1 MQSVSISEATQS
13 IQSKLDA
20 ISAFNRVKRGESNA
34 IKNAGNSSSPALQ
47 QIASQL
53 GEIKN
58 LQKRFQRET
67 ADSYDRL
74 LKFLE
79 TVKGTGPDT
88 YGYLR
93 RLCLSTAVKIEPKM
107 QEIIEKNALK
117 AIGCSQ
123 EQTYDGIDPSIL
135 QITPLELLPP
145 QIGTYIPLQSIDL
158 FNRLK
163 ISPDTSVGAAYYEAD
178 QPSSDPKYKPYGGR
192 VPFPMNKQLYDLIS
206 AGTSLNQLN
215 GQNYKGVSLQDLFDI
230 QYTNVNEFGVNG
242 DFIKVVLLNRLT
254 GNDVG
259 TFLSDYYRTI
269 KIIDPVNI
277 GINIVNLL
285 VGAIDI
291 QANAGINNIENQTVF
306 SKILTRILGLCYD
319 SRREIDVSG
328 IAKVGELDGVDESF
342 FELNEIDLREI
353 EVIINNIQ
361 NGVVEFVD
369 CDNVKLPVN
378 SDVLVEELVQFRERL
393 SSQNDDET
401 LNELNEIIDSIY
413 QNPEW
418 NVNLGVKVSVDK
430 SLIKKLPLAI
440 FSSILTPKVLLPIF
454 ALLSAVQSKASVT
467 YQEQVGNIN
476 ENITDINNNITGI
489 NDVILEGNK
498 VANLIVNPQDFLK
511 KFRTFSIDTMGD
523 ISEIF
528 LEVLF
533 EELKKDIF
541 NLVLNII
548 KDIERTKIAK
558 KYTRILRLLTLVFV
572 VAQTILNLRQ
582 CKSLLNNIQQI
593 LRLLLEGPGAPG
605 SSVPS
610 PLLLLA
616 AALPGVSTDRAT
628 INVVE
633 LMQKVGLPTGDLPDG
648 SANQM
653 VLFAKKILEGYD
665 QEVTQNGKVSVM
677 TPAGPGY
684 GIFE

>member
-20 ISAFNRVKRGESNA
+20 IAAFKRVKRGEANV
-34 IKNAGNSSSPALQ
+34 IKNSGNSSSPGLQ
-47 QIASQL
+47 EITSQL

-58 LQKRFQRET
+58 LQKRFQRES
-67 ADSYDRL
+67 ANSFDRL
-74 LKFLE
+74 LKFIE

-93 RLCLSTAVKIEPKM
+93 RMVLSTAIKIEPKM
-107 QEIIEKNALK
+107 QEIIQRNALK

-123 EQTYDGIDPSIL
+123 EQTYDGLDSSIL
-135 QITPLELLPP
+135 QLTPINLLPP
-145 QIGTYIPLQSIDL
+145 QIGTYIPIQSIDL

-163 ISPDTSVGAAYYEAD
+163 TSPASNVGQAYYEKD
-178 QPSSDPKYKPYGGR
+178 LPSADPKYKPYGGKT
-192 VPFPMNKQLYDLIS
+192 PFPMNRQLYDLIS
-206 AGTSLNQLN
+206 NGQSLTQLN
-215 GQNYKGVSLQDLFDI
+215 GENYNGVSLQDLFDI
-230 QYTNVNEFGVNG
+230 QYTNVNEFGVTG
-242 DFIKVVLLNRLT
+242 DFIRIVLLNRTT

-269 KIIDPVNI
+269 KIVDSVNI
-277 GINIVNLL
+277 GMNIINML
-285 VGAIDI
+285 VGAVDI
-291 QANAGINNIENQTVF
+291 QVNAGINEVENQSVF
-306 SKILTRILGLCYD
+306 SKILNRILGLCYD

-328 IAKVGELDGVDESF
+328 VSKVGELDGVDDSF

-353 EVIINNIQ
+353 EIAVNNVQ

-369 CDNVKLPVN
+369 CNNVKLPVN
-378 SDVLVEELVQFRERL
+378 SDVLIDELIKLRERI
-393 SSQNDDET
+393 SNQNDDET
-401 LNELNEIIDSIY
+401 LNDLNQIIDSIY
-413 QNPEW
+413 ENPEW
-418 NVNLGVKVSVDK
+418 GLDLGFKVSIDK
-430 SLIKKLPLAI
+430 NLVKKLPLAI

-467 YQEQVGNIN
+467 YQQQVGS
-476 ENITDINNNITGI
+476 TNNITNLNNI
-489 NDVILEGNK
+489 ILSGNK
-498 VANLIVNPQDFLK
+498 VANIVINSQDFLK

-541 NLVLNII
+541 NLVLTII
-548 KDIERTKIAK
+548 KDIERSKIAK

-593 LRLLLEGPGAPG
+593 LRLLLEGPATPG
-605 SSVPS
+605 TSIPS

-616 AALPGVSTDRAT
+616 KGLPGVSTDRAT

-648 SANQM
+648 TPNQM
-653 VLFAKKILEGYD
+653 VLFAKKVLEGYD
-665 QEVTQNGKVSVM
+665 LEVTQNGKVSVM

>member
-1 MQSVSISEATQS
+1 MQSVSVSEATQS

-20 ISAFNRVKRGESNA
+20 ISAFKRVKRGEENV
-34 IKNAGNSSSPALQ
+34 IKNSGNSSSPALQ
-47 QIASQL
+47 EITSQL

-58 LQKRFQRET
+58 LQKRFQRES
-67 ADSYDRL
+67 ANSFDRL
-74 LKFLE
+74 LKFIE

-93 RLCLSTAVKIEPKM
+93 RMVLSTAIKIEPKM
-107 QEIIEKNALK
+107 QEIIQRNALK

-123 EQTYDGIDPSIL
+123 EQTYDGLDPTIL
-135 QITPLELLPP
+135 QLTPINLLPP
-145 QIGTYIPLQSIDL
+145 QIGTYIPIQSIDL

-163 ISPDTSVGAAYYEAD
+163 TSPDSSVGIAYYEKD
-178 QPSSDPKYKPYGGR
+178 LPSADPKYKPYGGKT
-192 VPFPMNKQLYDLIS
+192 PFPMNRQLYDLINN
-206 AGTSLNQLN
+206 GQSLTQLN
-215 GQNYKGVSLQDLFDI
+215 GENYNGVSLQDLFDI

-242 DFIKVVLLNRLT
+242 DFIRIVLLNRT
-254 GNDVG
+254 PGNDVG

-269 KIIDPVNI
+269 KLIDPVNI
-277 GINIVNLL
+277 GLTIINLL
-285 VGAIDI
+285 VGAVDI
-291 QANAGINNIENQTVF
+291 QVNAGINDIENQSVF
-306 SKILTRILGLCYD
+306 SKILNRILGLCYD

-328 IAKVGELDGVDESF
+328 VSKVGELDGVDDSF

-353 EVIINNIQ
+353 EIAINNVQ

-369 CDNVKLPVN
+369 CNNVKLPVN
-378 SDVLVEELVQFRERL
+378 SDVLIDELIKLRERI
-393 SSQNDDET
+393 STQNDDET
-401 LNELNEIIDSIY
+401 LNDLNQIIDSIY
-413 QNPEW
+413 ENPEW
-418 NVNLGVKVSVDK
+418 GLDLGFKVSVDK
-430 SLIKKLPLAI
+430 NLLKKLPLAI
-440 FSSILTPKVLLPIF
+440 FSAVLTPKVLLPIF

-467 YQEQVGNIN
+467 YQEQVK
-476 ENITDINNNITGI
+476 DLNNNITDVNNNI
-489 NDVILEGNK
+489 NDINNVILSGDQ
-498 VANLIVNPQDFLK
+498 VANVVINAQDFLK

-523 ISEIF
+523 ISEVF

-541 NLVLNII
+541 NLVLTII
-548 KDIERTKIAK
+548 KDIERSKIAK

-593 LRLLLEGPGAPG
+593 LRLLLEGPATPG
-605 SSVPS
+605 TSVPA

-648 SANQM
+648 TPNQM
-653 VLFAKKILEGYD
+653 VLFAKKVLEGYD
-665 QEVTQNGKVSVM
+665 LEVTQNGKVSVM

>member
-20 ISAFNRVKRGESNA
+20 IAAFKRVKRGEANV
-34 IKNAGNSSSPALQ
+34 IKNSGNSSSPGLQ
-47 QIASQL
+47 EITSQL

-58 LQKRFQRET
+58 LQKRFQRES
-67 ADSYDRL
+67 ANSFDRL
-74 LKFLE
+74 LKFIE

-93 RLCLSTAVKIEPKM
+93 RMVLSTAIKIEPKM
-107 QEIIEKNALK
+107 QEIIQRNALK

-123 EQTYDGIDPSIL
+123 EQTYDGLDPTIL
-135 QITPLELLPP
+135 QLTPINLLPP
-145 QIGTYIPLQSIDL
+145 QIGTYIPIQSIDL

-163 ISPDTSVGAAYYEAD
+163 ISPDSPTGKFYYEKD
-178 QPSSDPKYKPYGGR
+178 LPSADPKYKPYGGKTS
-192 VPFPMNKQLYDLIS
+192 FPMNRQLYDLINN
-206 AGTSLNQLN
+206 GQSLTQLN
-215 GQNYKGVSLQDLFDI
+215 GENYNGVSLQDLFDI

-242 DFIKVVLLNRLT
+242 DFMRIVLLNRT
-254 GNDVG
+254 PGNDVG
-259 TFLSDYYRTI
+259 SFLSDYYRTI
-269 KIIDPVNI
+269 KVVDSVSIAWNL
-277 GINIVNLL
+277 INIL
-285 VGAIDI
+285 VGAIDFESKV
-291 QANAGINNIENQTVF
+291 GINDVENQKIFT
-306 SKILTRILGLCYD
+306 KILLRILGLCYD

-328 IAKVGELDGVDESF
+328 VSKIGELDGVDDSF

-353 EVIINNIQ
+353 EVEVNNIQ
-361 NGVVEFVD
+361 NGVVEFIE
-369 CDNVKLPVN
+369 CDNVKLPLN
-378 SDVLVEELVQFRERL
+378 SDVLVDELIRLRERI
-393 SSQNDDET
+393 SEQNDDET
-401 LNELNEIIDSIY
+401 LNEINQIINSISENPNWVPNPGFKNLLDKDILNKI
-413 QNPEW
+413 
-418 NVNLGVKVSVDK
+418 
-430 SLIKKLPLAI
+430 PLAI
-440 FSSILTPKVLLPIF
+440 FSAVLTPKVLLPIF

-467 YQEQVGNIN
+467 YQEQVK
-476 ENITDINNNITGI
+476 DLNNNITDVNNNI
-489 NDVILEGNK
+489 NDINNVILSGDQ
-498 VANLIVNPQDFLK
+498 VANVVINAQDFLK

-523 ISEIF
+523 ISEVF

-541 NLVLNII
+541 NLVLTII
-548 KDIERTKIAK
+548 KDIERSKIAK

-593 LRLLLEGPGAPG
+593 LRLLLEGPATPG
-605 SSVPS
+605 TSIPS

-616 AALPGVSTDRAT
+616 KGLPGVSTDRAT

-648 SANQM
+648 TPNQM
-653 VLFAKKILEGYD
+653 VLFAKKVLEGYD
-665 QEVTQNGKVSVM
+665 LEVTQNGKVSVM

>member
-1 MQSVSISEATQS
+1 MQSVSLSEATQS

-20 ISAFNRVKRGESNA
+20 ISAFNRVKRGETSA
-34 IKNAGNSSSPALQ
+34 IKNAGNSSSPGLQ
-47 QIASQL
+47 QITSQL
-53 GEIKN
+53 GEIKD

-74 LKFLE
+74 LKFIE

-93 RLCLSTAVKIEPKM
+93 RMCLSTAVKIEPKI

-123 EQTYDGIDPSIL
+123 EQTYDGIDASIL
-135 QITPLELLPP
+135 QITPLELLPT
-145 QIGTYIPLQSIDL
+145 QIGTYIPIQSIDI

-163 ISPDTSVGAAYYEAD
+163 TSPNSNVGAAYYEAD
-178 QPSSDPKYKPYGGR
+178 QPSSDTKYKPYGGR
-192 VPFPMNKQLYDLIS
+192 VPFPMNKQLYELIS
-206 AGTSLNQLN
+206 AGVSLNQIN

-242 DFIKVVLLNRLT
+242 DFIRIVLINRLT

-259 TFLSDYYRTI
+259 TFLGDYYRTI
-269 KIIDPVNI
+269 KVIDPVNI
-277 GINIVNLL
+277 GINIINLL

-291 QANAGINNIENQTVF
+291 QANAGINNIENQSVF

-328 IAKVGELDGVDESF
+328 VSKIGELDGVDDSF

-353 EVIINNIQ
+353 EVLINNVQ

-378 SDVLVEELVQFRERL
+378 SDVLVDELVQFRERL

-401 LNELNEIIDSIY
+401 LNELNNIIDSIY

-418 NVNLGVKVSVDK
+418 ETNLGVKVSVDK

-467 YQEQVGNIN
+467 YQEQVGDVN
-476 ENITDINNNITGI
+476 ENINNINNNISGL

-498 VANLIVNPQDFLK
+498 VANLVINPQDFLK

-548 KDIERTKIAK
+548 KDIERKKIAK

-572 VAQTILNLRQ
+572 VAQTLLNLRQ

-605 SSVPS
+605 SAVPS

-633 LMQKVGLPTGDLPDG
+633 LMQKVGIPTGDLPDG
-648 SANQM
+648 SSNQM
-653 VLFAKKILEGYD
+653 VLYAKKILEGYD

>member
-1 MQSVSISEATQS
+1 MQSVSVSEATQS

-20 ISAFNRVKRGESNA
+20 IAAYKRVKRGESNV
-34 IKNAGNSSSPALQ
+34 IKNSGNSSSPGLQ
-47 QIASQL
+47 EITSQL

-58 LQKRFQRET
+58 LQKRFQRES
-67 ADSYDRL
+67 ANSFDRL
-74 LKFLE
+74 LKFIE

-93 RLCLSTAVKIEPKM
+93 RLVLSAAVKIEPKI
-107 QEIIEKNALK
+107 QNIIQKNALK

-123 EQTYDGIDPSIL
+123 EQTYDGLDPSIL
-135 QITPLELLPP
+135 QLTPINLLPP
-145 QIGTYIPLQSIDL
+145 QIGTYIPIQSIDL

-163 ISPDTSVGAAYYEAD
+163 ISPDSPTGKFYYEKD
-178 QPSSDPKYKPYGGR
+178 LPSADPKYKPYGGKTS
-192 VPFPMNKQLYDLIS
+192 FPMNRQLYDLINN
-206 AGTSLNQLN
+206 GQSLTQLN
-215 GQNYKGVSLQDLFDI
+215 GENYNGVSLQDLFDI

-242 DFIKVVLLNRLT
+242 DFIRIVLLNRT
-254 GNDVG
+254 PGNDVR

-269 KIIDPVNI
+269 KVVDSVSIAWNL
-277 GINIVNLL
+277 INIL
-285 VGAIDI
+285 VGAIDFESKV
-291 QANAGINNIENQTVF
+291 GINDVENQKIFT
-306 SKILTRILGLCYD
+306 KILLRILGLCYD

-328 IAKVGELDGVDESF
+328 VSKIGELDGVDDSF

-353 EVIINNIQ
+353 EVEVNNIQ
-361 NGVVEFVD
+361 NGVVEFIE
-369 CDNVKLPVN
+369 CDNVKLPLN
-378 SDVLVEELVQFRERL
+378 SDVLVDELIRLRERI
-393 SSQNDDET
+393 SEQNDDET
-401 LNELNEIIDSIY
+401 LNEINQIINSISE
-413 QNPEW
+413 NPNW
-418 NVNLGVKVSVDK
+418 VPNPGFKNLLDK
-430 SLIKKLPLAI
+430 DLLRKIPLAI
-440 FSSILTPKVLLPIF
+440 FSAVLTPKVLLPIF

-467 YQEQVGNIN
+467 YQEQVK
-476 ENITDINNNITGI
+476 DLNNNITDVNNNI
-489 NDVILEGNK
+489 NDINNVILSGDQ
-498 VANLIVNPQDFLK
+498 VANVVINAQDFLK

-523 ISEIF
+523 ISEVF

-541 NLVLNII
+541 NLVLTII
-548 KDIERTKIAK
+548 KDIERSKIAK

-593 LRLLLEGPGAPG
+593 LRLLLEGPATPG
-605 SSVPS
+605 TSIPS

-616 AALPGVSTDRAT
+616 KGLPGVSTDRAT

-648 SANQM
+648 TPNQM
-653 VLFAKKILEGYD
+653 VLFAKKVLEGYD
-665 QEVTQNGKVSVM
+665 LEVTQNGKVSVM

-684 GIFE
+684 GLFE

>member
-20 ISAFNRVKRGESNA
+20 IAAFKRVKRGEANV
-34 IKNAGNSSSPALQ
+34 IKNSGNSSSPGLQ
-47 QIASQL
+47 EITSQL

-58 LQKRFQRET
+58 LQKRFQRE
-67 ADSYDRL
+67 SENSFDRL
-74 LKFLE
+74 LKFIE

-93 RLCLSTAVKIEPKM
+93 RMVLSTAIKIEPKM
-107 QEIIEKNALK
+107 QEIIQRNALK

-123 EQTYDGIDPSIL
+123 EQTYDGLDSSIL
-135 QITPLELLPP
+135 QLTPINLLPP
-145 QIGTYIPLQSIDL
+145 QIGTYIPIQSIDL

-163 ISPDTSVGAAYYEAD
+163 ISPDSPTGKFYYEKD
-178 QPSSDPKYKPYGGR
+178 LPSADPKYKPYGGKTS
-192 VPFPMNKQLYDLIS
+192 FPMNRQLYDLINN
-206 AGTSLNQLN
+206 GQSLTQLN
-215 GQNYKGVSLQDLFDI
+215 GENYNGVSLQDLFDI

-242 DFIKVVLLNRLT
+242 DFMRIVLLSRT
-254 GNDVG
+254 PGNDVG
-259 TFLSDYYRTI
+259 SFLSDYYRTI
-269 KIIDPVNI
+269 KVVDSVSIAWNL
-277 GINIVNLL
+277 INIL
-285 VGAIDI
+285 VGAIDFESKV
-291 QANAGINNIENQTVF
+291 GINDVENQKIFT
-306 SKILTRILGLCYD
+306 KILLRILGLCYD

-328 IAKVGELDGVDESF
+328 VSKIGELDGVDDSF

-353 EVIINNIQ
+353 EVEVNNIQ
-361 NGVVEFVD
+361 NGVVEFIE
-369 CDNVKLPVN
+369 CDNVKLPLN
-378 SDVLVEELVQFRERL
+378 SDVLVDELIRLRERI
-393 SSQNDDET
+393 SEQNDDET
-401 LNELNEIIDSIY
+401 LNEINQIINSISENPNWVPNPGFKNLLDKDILNKI
-413 QNPEW
+413 
-418 NVNLGVKVSVDK
+418 
-430 SLIKKLPLAI
+430 PLAI
-440 FSSILTPKVLLPIF
+440 FSAVLTPKVLLPIF

-467 YQEQVGNIN
+467 YQEQVK
-476 ENITDINNNITGI
+476 DLNNNITDVNNNI
-489 NDVILEGNK
+489 NDINNVILSGDQ
-498 VANLIVNPQDFLK
+498 VANIVINSQDFLK

-541 NLVLNII
+541 NLVLTII
-548 KDIERTKIAK
+548 KDIERSKIAK

-593 LRLLLEGPGAPG
+593 LRLLLEGPATPG
-605 SSVPS
+605 TSIPS

-616 AALPGVSTDRAT
+616 KGLPGVSTDRAT

-648 SANQM
+648 TPNQM
-653 VLFAKKILEGYD
+653 VLFAKKVLEGYD
-665 QEVTQNGKVSVM
+665 LEVTQNGKVSVM